1 MAEQH
6 FGPYRLEELIGRGG
20 MGEVYRAFD
29 TVRKRPVA
37 LKRLR
42 PDLIADPEFQARFR
56 SESELAARL
65 RSAHV
70 IPIHDY
76 GEIDGRL
83 YIDMRLVD
91 GEDMADRLA
100 ARGGMNAADVVHVI
114 GQIAGALDAAHAA
127 GLVHRDVK
135 PSNVLLSPGDGINGQ
150 EFAYL
155 VDFGIARATDGTG
168 ALTGSGPIV
177 GTVDYMAPE
186 RFERGAADHRVD
198 VYSLACV
205 MFEALTGMK
214 PFVAESLAGLLYS
227 HLNAAPPR
235 PSVRRPGVSAAFDA
249 VIARGMAKD
258 PDLRYPTCGALAI
271 AARDALHAPPRA
283 AVPVPVEGR
292 HRGRHGRNDRPDPD
306 QPSPA
311 RPDPERPDPD
321 RTQDLRAPGRIA
333 EPPPSALATPS
344 APTGSRPRRRARRGW
359 AIAGV
364 AALAATVATVGA
376 VLLTRPDPAQFIGVA
391 AAAEPAVLRVA
402 EVLPISYA
410 LGIAVDPS
418 SDRYYVGA
426 LADQPADPNRKLE
439 VRAYQGRAP
448 APTSSMSLPE
458 ETLAGLAVAADG
470 SRLAALTWTV
480 PVKVDLTPSYVL
492 TVIDPNTRAATATV
506 GLSGPIDSLVLSPDG
521 SRAYLVGGSALQVVD
536 TVEGRLLITVPLG
549 ADAQDVAVTPDGR
562 SVLVTGSTG
571 VKIVDAPRYAVR
583 ATIGLRDD
591 PDQIVVTPDGQRAL
605 VLVSGTNALATVD
618 LAAGTV
624 TGAVAVGEAPGD
636 VALTPDGG
644 QALVS
649 NRQAGTITAFN
660 LADTTMFTV
669 SVGDQPQELGFS
681 SAGDFG
687 LVVTSTNIVRL
698 ERVPA

>member
-1 MAEQH
+1 LAEQH

-56 SESELAARL
+56 AESELAARL

-83 YIDMRLVD
+83 FIDMRLVD
-91 GEDMADRLA
+91 GEDMSDRLA
-100 ARGGMNAADVVHVI
+100 ARGGMDATDVVHVI

-135 PSNVLLSPGDGINGQ
+135 PSNVLLSPGDGVNGQ

-155 VDFGIARATDGTG
+155 VDFGIARAADGTG
-168 ALTGSGPIV
+168 SLTGSGPIV

-198 VYSLACV
+198 VYALACV

-214 PFVAESLAGLLYS
+214 PFLTESLAALLYS
-227 HLNAAPPR
+227 HLNAPPPR

-249 VIARGMAKD
+249 VIARGMAKN
-258 PDLRYPTCGALAI
+258 PDARYASCGALAA
-271 AARDALHAPPRA
+271 AARAALQASPVA
-283 AVPVPVEGR
+283 AGPVPVSDGPRR
-292 HRGRHGRNDRPDPD
+292 HSGRHGRHGRPDTD
-306 QPSPA
+306 A
-311 RPDPERPDPD
+311 
-321 RTQDLRAPGRIA
+321 TQDLRAPGRIA
-333 EPPPSALATPS
+333 GSPPHEFGSPSV
-344 APTGSRPRRRARRGW
+344 PTGPRSRRFRRGW

-364 AALAATVATVGA
+364 AGLAAAAATVGG
-376 VLLTRPDPAQFIGVA
+376 VLLTRSDPAQLFA
-391 AAAEPAVLRVA
+391 AGADPTVLRVA
-402 EVLPISYA
+402 DVLPISYA

-426 LADQPADPNRKLE
+426 LADEPVGTTRKLE
-439 VRAYQGRAP
+439 VQTYRGS
-448 APTSSMSLPE
+448 APTPTGTMSLPE

-480 PVKVDLTPSYVL
+480 PDNLAATPGYVL
-492 TVIDPNTRAATATV
+492 TVIDPNTQAATATV
-506 GLSGPIDSLVLSPDG
+506 QLSGPIESLVLSPDG
-521 SRAYLVGGSALQVVD
+521 TRAYLVGGSDLQVVD
-536 TVEGRLLITVPLG
+536 TVGGRLIITVPLG
-549 ADAQDVAVTPDGR
+549 AAAQDVAVTPDGR
-562 SVLVTGSTG
+562 SVLVTSSTG
-571 VKIVDAPRYAVR
+571 VKIFDAPGYALR
-583 ATIGLRDD
+583 TTIGLRDD
-591 PDQIVVTPDGQRAL
+591 PNQIAVTPEGQHAI
-605 VLVSGTNALATVD
+605 VLVSATNALAIVD
-618 LAAGTV
+618 LAGGTV
-624 TGAVAVGEAPGD
+624 TGGVAVGESPGD
-636 VALTPDGG
+636 VALTPDGA
-644 QALVS
+644 QALVT
-649 NRQAGTITAFN
+649 NRQAGTVTAIN
-660 LADTTMFTV
+660 LADATMFTV
-669 SVGDQPQELGFS
+669 SVGDQPKQLAFS
-681 SAGDFG
+681 SAGGFG

-698 ERVPA
+698 ERVPV